1 MLLFF
6 LPICLL
12 YVFLFLCF
20 FVCFCFC
27 LLFFVVVFLFCFL
40 FLLENKCKFAAYYWL
55 QISCIN
61 KLLLINSSLL
71 LLFLFATSYN
81 LQTLNVLC
89 SFIIIVGLIM
99 NVESFVF
106 LYVFHLA
113 FPVFLVCF
121 FVWFLIL
128 IMFGWLSYP
137 SVMFLTALKSSN
149 RLLVFPVVL
158 GGIRDEFSTLLM

>member
-1 MLLFF
+1 
-6 LPICLL
+6 
-12 YVFLFLCF
+12 
-20 FVCFCFC
+20 
-27 LLFFVVVFLFCFL
+27 
-40 FLLENKCKFAAYYWL
+40 
-55 QISCIN
+55 
-61 KLLLINSSLL
+61 
-71 LLFLFATSYN
+71 
-81 LQTLNVLC
+81 
-89 SFIIIVGLIM
+89 M

-128 IMFGWLSYP
+128 IMFGSLSYP

-158 GGIRDEFSTLLM
+158 GGIPDEFSTLLM

>member
-1 MLLFF
+1 MYSYFSFCLYAYCMFF
-6 LPICLL
+6 VCL
-12 YVFLFLCF
+12 
-20 FVCFCFC
+20 FVCFCFYF
-27 LLFFVVVFLFCFL
+27 LFFAVVFLFCFL

-61 KLLLINSSLL
+61 RLFLINSSLL
-71 LLFLFATSYN
+71 LPFLFATSYN

-89 SFIIIVGLIM
+89 SFIVIVGLIM

-128 IMFGWLSYP
+128 IMFG
-137 SVMFLTALKSSN
+137 
-149 RLLVFPVVL
+149 
-158 GGIRDEFSTLLM
+158 